1 MRIYNI
7 YEDIMGH
14 NWDQMINW
22 RKLWWPQ
29 IVTPLERWEL
39 VQPDPCKTPLVCTDN
54 IQALFFLNH
63 CQHQADQWDI
73 SWYITHGAWQVE
85 AITWWRKRWEP
96 QSPWAGSWFSLSVKF
111 WVVSGRCWMKMDK
124 DVDKG
129 YMFWTSTWFLGTPR
143 IVSHVACFILLL
155 SLGHRK
161 YLICHGYI
169 WPPQTMTRLTMW
181 LFPLIWNKSQVC
193 FSMFFHHLPHENCP
207 KLGDYQTNWYIINK
221 ISSRWNIT

>member
-1 MRIYNI
+1 MRISWDIIGIKWPTEENYN
-7 YEDIMGH
+7 DLWLSDATGTMGISSARSMQ
-14 NWDQMINW
+14 NTVGLYGQ
-22 RKLWWPQ
+22 RSPY
-29 IVTPLERWEL
+29 V
-39 VQPDPCKTPLVCTDN
+39 
-54 IQALFFLNH
+54 LNH

-143 IVSHVACFILLL
+143 IVSKPFCPVF
-155 SLGHRK
+155 
-161 YLICHGYI
+161 
-169 WPPQTMTRLTMW
+169 W
-181 LFPLIWNKSQVC
+181 LCCWAIAS
-193 FSMFFHHLPHENCP
+193 
-207 KLGDYQTNWYIINK
+207 NWYVMAIYDGRK
-221 ISSRWNIT
+221 PWHVLSVLRTYSLPTTY

>member
-1 MRIYNI
+1 M
-7 YEDIMGH
+7 
-14 NWDQMINW
+14 
-22 RKLWWPQ
+22 
-29 IVTPLERWEL
+29 TPLERWEL

-111 WVVSGRCWMKMDK
+111 WVVSGRYWMKMDK

-129 YMFWTSTWFLGTPR
+129 YMFWTQHMISWHSADCKPCCLFYFAFVVGPSQVPDMSWLYMTAANHDAPYHVV
-143 IVSHVACFILLL
+143 VS
-155 SLGHRK
+155 
-161 YLICHGYI
+161 
-169 WPPQTMTRLTMW
+169 
-181 LFPLIWNKSQVC
+181 LIWNKSQVC